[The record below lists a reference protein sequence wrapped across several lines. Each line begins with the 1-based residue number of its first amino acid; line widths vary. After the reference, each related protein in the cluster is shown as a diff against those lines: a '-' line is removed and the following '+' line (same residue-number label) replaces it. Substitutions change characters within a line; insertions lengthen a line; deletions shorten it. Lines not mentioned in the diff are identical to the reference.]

1 MSPTIT
7 SISLVHL
14 SVYIYLVYIELYITS
29 FLFLI
34 VPPVVTTDVSGI
46 IYRLSDAMVTL
57 VFYIIND
64 SPPVTTSDI
73 TWIVQYTN
81 NITTDI
87 TGITGLTS
95 INSWMNLYNI
105 YHVCSE
111 VTSLLVYYMTMYVVR
126 SPLY

>member
-57 VFYIIND
+57 VFNIIND
-64 SPPVTTSDI
+64 SPSVTTSDI